1 MSEPGAAPGLADVAR
16 RWAARLADTDGVSL
30 PPEELE
36 QLLHDFARTAV
47 AEAEAARD
55 AAMRRFT
62 TLYSSAPVG
71 IAMADPDGVIVEVN
85 KELGKFLG
93 HKPDRLRGRR
103 LAELGFDNRDCE
115 KLATGLAELA
125 ETDLDEFTDRVR
137 LAHADDAGVWADIVL
152 TRLPGDRPGTLFP
165 VLMASDANEVHTLQE
180 TLRHQS
186 IHDSL
191 TGLSNASR
199 FRTLLESAL
208 SPSARGQVALI
219 YLDLDGFKVV
229 NDGLGAGVGDA
240 VLRGVATK
248 LNEAFAG
255 EDALVA
261 RLSGDGF
268 AVLLRGEL
276 TTSGVISLVETAL
289 EDLAEPIYIGEHGVG
304 VSASAGI
311 VVRDVR
317 DGGVE
322 DIERAA
328 EIALHR
334 AKEAGKAQWM
344 LFDPELDARDRAR
357 YRLGAEIAG
366 ALENGQFELIYQPTV
381 KLAKPDEIA
390 AVNAGLR
397 WHHPE
402 LGELPAEEFFPL
414 AETTGM
420 TIPLGKWLLTESL
433 RATARWRERYG
444 EAAPDV
450 CIRLPNRL
458 AIEPDLVALVKEQLD
473 RNELPARALRLCTD
487 SSSILDPRGEVLD
500 SLTVLADLGA
510 KLVLTVQGSADLE
523 LIPQHQLSVQHVILS
538 GPVVDALAD
547 GEPEVAARHLD
558 QLVTRARELKLRIGA
573 EGVRSHEQA
582 ERLRRHG
589 VIAARGPFVAD
600 TATGDEVDQLIEQ
613 HTDAA
618 VSG

>member
-1 MSEPGAAPGLADVAR
+1 MADVAR

-30 PPEELE
+30 PPDELA

-62 TLYSSAPVG
+62 TLYSTAPVG
-71 IAMADPDGVIVEVN
+71 IAMADPDGRIVEVN

-103 LAELGFDNRDCE
+103 LTELGFDDRDRE
-115 KLATGLAELA
+115 KLAAGLAELA

-137 LAHADDAGVWADIVL
+137 LGHADDAGVWADIVL

-208 SPSARGQVALI
+208 GSSARGQVALI

-240 VLRGVATK
+240 VLRGVANK
-248 LNEAFAG
+248 LKEAFTG
-255 EDALVA
+255 HDALVA

-311 VVRDVR
+311 VVRDV
-317 DGGVE
+317 
-322 DIERAA
+322 
-328 EIALHR
+328 
-334 AKEAGKAQWM
+334 
-344 LFDPELDARDRAR
+344 
-357 YRLGAEIAG
+357 
-366 ALENGQFELIYQPTV
+366 
-381 KLAKPDEIA
+381 
-390 AVNAGLR
+390 
-397 WHHPE
+397 
-402 LGELPAEEFFPL
+402 
-414 AETTGM
+414 
-420 TIPLGKWLLTESL
+420 
-433 RATARWRERYG
+433 
-444 EAAPDV
+444 
-450 CIRLPNRL
+450 
-458 AIEPDLVALVKEQLD
+458 
-473 RNELPARALRLCTD
+473 
-487 SSSILDPRGEVLD
+487 
-500 SLTVLADLGA
+500 
-510 KLVLTVQGSADLE
+510 
-523 LIPQHQLSVQHVILS
+523 
-538 GPVVDALAD
+538 
-547 GEPEVAARHLD
+547 
-558 QLVTRARELKLRIGA
+558 
-573 EGVRSHEQA
+573 
-582 ERLRRHG
+582 
-589 VIAARGPFVAD
+589 
-600 TATGDEVDQLIEQ
+600 
-613 HTDAA
+613 
-618 VSG
+618 

>member
-1 MSEPGAAPGLADVAR
+1 MSEPGPAPGLADLTR
-16 RWAARLADTDGVSL
+16 QWAARLADTDGVAL
-30 PPEELE
+30 PPDELE
-36 QLLHDFARTAV
+36 RLLTDFARSALAG
-47 AEAEAARD
+47 AESAKD
-55 AAMRRFT
+55 AAIRRFT
-62 TLYSSAPVG
+62 TLYNTAPVG
-71 IAMADPDGVIVEVN
+71 IAMADPDGTLVEVN

-93 HKPDRLRGRR
+93 QKPERLRGRR
-103 LAELGFDNRDCE
+103 LTELGFDDRDRG
-115 KLATGLAELA
+115 KLAAGLTELA
-125 ETDLDEFTDRVR
+125 ETEIEDFADRIR

-152 TRLPGDRPGTLFP
+152 THLPGDRPGTRFP
-165 VLMASDANEVHTLQE
+165 VLMAADANEVHTLQE

-199 FRTLLESAL
+199 FHTLLEAAVN
-208 SPSARGQVALI
+208 PSARGQVGLI
-219 YLDLDGFKVV
+219 YLDLDGFKVI
-229 NDGLGAGVGDA
+229 NDGLGPGVGDA
-240 VLRGVATK
+240 VLRGVAKK
-248 LNEAFAG
+248 LNEAFT
-255 EDALVA
+255 DALVA

-276 TTSGVISLVETAL
+276 TPAKVIALVESAL
-289 EDLAEPIYIGEHGVG
+289 EDLAEPIYLGEHGVG

-311 VVRDVR
+311 VVREAR
-317 DGGVE
+317 DGSVE
-322 DIERAA
+322 DIRRAA

-397 WHHPE
+397 WHHPA
-402 LGELPAEEFFPL
+402 LGELPAEQFFPL

-433 RATARWRERYG
+433 RATARWRGRYG
-444 EAAPDV
+444 DAAPDV

-458 AIEPDLVALVKEQLD
+458 AIEPDLVAMVKAELD
-473 RNELPARALRLCTD
+473 RNELPAKALRLCTD
-487 SSSILDPRGEVLD
+487 SSSLLDPRGEVLD

-523 LIPQHQLSVQHVILS
+523 LIPRHQLSVQHVILS
-538 GPVVDALAD
+538 GPVVDALAE
-547 GEPEVAARHLD
+547 GEPDSAARHLD
-558 QLVTRARELKLRIGA
+558 QLITRARELKLRIGA
-573 EGVRSHEQA
+573 EGVRSHAQA

-589 VIAARGPFVAD
+589 VLAGRGAFVAE

-613 HTDAA
+613 HSDAT
-618 VSG
+618 VTG